1 MGLSSGRALFS
12 FSKKIELVK
21 KYKYGL
27 IVYIKDQTPIIYLK
41 KFVQNKKIK
50 NCSNFLWTNKN
61 VIMKYSHY
69 LKYDYITS

>member
-12 FSKKIELVK
+12 FSKKVELVK

-50 NCSNFLWTNKN
+50 IILIFFGQTKMLLWS
-61 VIMKYSHY
+61 IA
-69 LKYDYITS
+69 II

>member
-1 MGLSSGRALFS
+1 MRWALSSGRALFS

-41 KFVQNKKIK
+41 NSFKIRK
-50 NCSNFLWTNKN
+50 
-61 VIMKYSHY
+61 
-69 LKYDYITS
+69 LKLF

>member
-21 KYKYGL
+21 KYKYCL

-50 NCSNFLWTNKN
+50 IILIFFGQTKML
-61 VIMKYSHY
+61 
-69 LKYDYITS
+69 L